1 MKLHIH
7 IKKLFAAQNIWL
19 QAEKK
24 LAKENANKVRG
35 SDPESG
41 HYGAG
46 DIRRHRFGFLWWRG
60 WRGRG
65 IKNAQGKLLPQTR
78 TDIKESP

>member
-7 IKKLFAAQNIWL
+7 IKKLFDRENRYL
-19 QAEKK
+19 RFEKE

-35 SDPESG
+35 VDPNPLHPSIG
-41 HYGAG
+41 HRWHG
-46 DIRRHRFGFLWWRG
+46 RFGSIWWRG

-65 IKNAQGKLLPQTR
+65 HKTAQGKLLPQTHTGVPQER
-78 TDIKESP
+78 